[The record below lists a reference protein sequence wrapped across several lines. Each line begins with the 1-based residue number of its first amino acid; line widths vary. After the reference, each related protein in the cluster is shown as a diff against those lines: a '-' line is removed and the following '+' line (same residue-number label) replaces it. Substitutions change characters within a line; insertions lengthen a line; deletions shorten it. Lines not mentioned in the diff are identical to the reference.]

1 MPLPTAA
8 EMEIDDSKLN
18 RFLFKEVEILPLV
31 AFRIIFGLTTFISS
45 LRFLLLG
52 WVDLH
57 FVETKIQFKYFGFE
71 WVPLMPEAFM
81 YALHFLMLLSSIG
94 IFLGAYYRIATI
106 TFFICFTWC
115 ELIDLTYYLNHYY
128 FVSIIAFLMMFL
140 PANKAY
146 AFDAFKN
153 PKTTQKKVPAFTIN
167 ILKFQLIVVYFF
179 AGIAKI
185 NYDWLI
191 LAMPLKIWLPAH
203 SDMPVLG
210 TLFKQEIT
218 AYLFS
223 WVGMLFDV
231 FVGFLLLFSSTRIWA
246 WLCIVVF
253 HSLTGYLFQIGVFP
267 IVMTFSTL
275 VFFSNNFHQKF
286 IFFFSKFI
294 SFFRFEPSVEA
305 PKLKT
310 NISLNKLALLVWVG
324 FHLLFP
330 MRYLLYPGN
339 HFWTEEG
346 YRFGWRVMLFEKAGT
361 ATFYVTDANT
371 NKEGVVD
378 NTDFLNAHQE
388 KQMAMQPDMILQYA
402 QFLKKYY
409 ETKGLTVSKVRA
421 EVYVTLNARPSQLL
435 INPQENLLNFRDSWA
450 TKTWIKPLEN

>member
-1 MPLPTAA
+1 
-8 EMEIDDSKLN
+8 MEIDDKKIN
-18 RFLFKEVEILPLV
+18 RLLFKEIEISPLV
-31 AFRIIFGLTTFISS
+31 GFRIIFGLTTFIST

-57 FVETKIQFKYFGFE
+57 FVDTKIQFKYFGFE
-71 WVPLMPEAFM
+71 WVPLMPEVFM
-81 YALHFLMLLSSIG
+81 YALHALMLLASFG

-106 TFFICFTWC
+106 VFFICFTWC

-146 AFDAFKN
+146 AFDVFRN
-153 PKTTQKKVPAFTIN
+153 PKTAQKKVPAFSIN

-191 LAMPLKIWLPAH
+191 HAMPLKIWLPAH

-210 TLFKQEIT
+210 AFFKQEIT

-223 WVGMLFDV
+223 WTGMLFDV

-246 WLCIVVF
+246 WFCIVVF
-253 HSLTGYLFQIGVFP
+253 HCLTGYLFQIGVFP
-267 IVMTFSTL
+267 LVMTFSTL
-275 VFFSNNFHQKF
+275 IFFSSNFHFKLIRFFARF
-286 IFFFSKFI
+286 IPW
-294 SFFRFEPSVEA
+294 FRFEPNTDATVISA
-305 PKLKT
+305 KPTLIKLSLLIW
-310 NISLNKLALLVWVG
+310 IS

-330 MRYLLYPGN
+330 WRYLLYPGN

-361 ATFYVTDANT
+361 ATFYVLDENT

-409 ETKGLTVSKVRA
+409 ETKGLAVSKVRA

-435 INPQENLLNFRDSWA
+435 INPQENLLNLRDSWA
-450 TKTWIKPLEN
+450 SKTWIKPLEN

>member
-1 MPLPTAA
+1 MVINGK
-8 EMEIDDSKLN
+8 MFN
-18 RFLFKEVEILPLV
+18 RLLFKEVEILPLV
-31 AFRIIFGLTTFISS
+31 GFRIIFGITTFISV

-57 FVETKIQFKYFGFE
+57 FVDTKIQFKYFGFE
-71 WVPLMPEAFM
+71 WVPLMPEVFM
-81 YALHFLMLLSSIG
+81 YALHALMLLASVG

-106 TFFICFTWC
+106 AFFVCFTWC

-128 FVSIIAFLMMFL
+128 FVSVIAFLMLYL

-146 AFDAFKN
+146 AFDVFRN
-153 PKTTQKKVPAFTIN
+153 PKTAQKKVPAFTIN

-191 LAMPLKIWLPAH
+191 HAMPLKIWLPAH

-210 TLFKQEIT
+210 WLFTQEIT

-223 WVGMLFDV
+223 WAGMLFDV
-231 FVGFLLLFSSTRIWA
+231 FAGFLLLYSSTRFWA
-246 WLCIVVF
+246 WLCIVGF

-275 VFFSNNFHQKF
+275 IFFSNNFHQKF

-294 SFFRFEPSVEA
+294 SFFRFEPNTDA
-305 PKLKT
+305 AKPQTKILFIKA
-310 NISLNKLALLVWVG
+310 ALVIWLS

-330 MRYLLYPGN
+330 MRYLLYLGN
-339 HFWTEEG
+339 HLWTEEG

-361 ATFYVTDANT
+361 ATFYVVDANT

-378 NTDFLNAHQE
+378 NTDFLNPHQE
-388 KQMAMQPDMILQYA
+388 KQMAMQADMILQYA
-402 QFLKKYY
+402 QFLKKHYQ
-409 ETKGLTVSKVRA
+409 KRGVSVSKVRA

-435 INPQENLLNFRDSWA
+435 INPQENLLNLKDTWA

>member
-1 MPLPTAA
+1 MVINGK
-8 EMEIDDSKLN
+8 MFN
-18 RFLFKEVEILPLV
+18 RLLFKEVEILPLV
-31 AFRIIFGLTTFISS
+31 GFRIIFDITTFIST

-52 WVDLH
+52 WVNLH
-57 FVETKIQFKYFGFE
+57 FVDTKIQFKYFGFE
-71 WVPLMPEAFM
+71 WVPLMPEVFM
-81 YALHFLMLLSSIG
+81 YALHALMLLASVG

-106 TFFICFTWC
+106 AFFVCFTWC

-128 FVSIIAFLMMFL
+128 FVSVIAFLMLFL

-146 AFDAFKN
+146 AFDVFRN
-153 PKTTQKKVPAFTIN
+153 PKTAQKKVPAFTIN

-191 LAMPLKIWLPAH
+191 HALPLKIWLPAH

-210 TLFKQEIT
+210 WLFTQEIT

-223 WVGMLFDV
+223 WAGMLFDV
-231 FVGFLLLFSSTRIWA
+231 FAGFLLLYSSTRFWA
-246 WLCIVVF
+246 WLCIVGF
-253 HSLTGYLFQIGVFP
+253 HCLTGYLFQIGVFP

-275 VFFSNNFHQKF
+275 IFFGNNFHQKF
-286 IFFFSKFI
+286 IRFFSKFI
-294 SFFRFEPSVEA
+294 SFFRFEPNTDA
-305 PKLKT
+305 AKLQTK
-310 NISLNKLALLVWVG
+310 ILFIKAALVIWLS

-330 MRYLLYPGN
+330 MRYLLYLGN
-339 HFWTEEG
+339 HLWTEEG

-361 ATFYVTDANT
+361 ATFYVVDANT

-378 NTDFLNAHQE
+378 NTDFLNPHQE
-388 KQMAMQPDMILQYA
+388 KQMAMQADMILQYA
-402 QFLKKYY
+402 QFLKKHYQ
-409 ETKGLTVSKVRA
+409 ERGVSVSKVRA

-435 INPQENLLNFRDSWA
+435 INPQENLLNLRDTWA